1 MVRLG
6 LSHDMAELLL
16 DAIREEVAFLED
28 LSAPHPAQ
36 TTHDRLRTLNRA

>member
-28 LSAPHPAQ
+28 LSAPIPRKRP
-36 TTHDRLRTLNRA
+36 TTGFAH